1 MTYRD
6 NLLRESSDFTT
17 IPMPLALYCAFSDC
31 QTLIKVGELVK
42 RYDGATYVHISCP
55 KTPMRHFAAHKHPD
69 TGMKIS

>member
-6 NLLRESSDFTT
+6 EQLRNSDDFQTMA
-17 IPMPLALYCAFSDC
+17 MPIALYCAYSDC
-31 QTLIKVGELVK
+31 QTLIPVGDPVK
-42 RYDGATYVHISCP
+42 RFDGATYVHISCP